1 MNFSVWKSTCMLN
14 PCKIFKSCRV
24 KLNLKIFKIV
34 SFHINAAM
42 SRLQCWLQ
50 VFKTLQS
57 QVNRRY
63 LAKTNLTTL
72 KSFSYIKK
80 RSNTER
86 FNKSPLFTLS
96 VKGTL
101 FLFWQKFLLPTVGIS
116 KWLPHTPAK
125 DSLLF
130 GRYLVCQCFNLHF
143 KSIHGIS
150 TWTIHL
156 FWNE

>member
-86 FNKSPLFTLS
+86 FNRSPLFTLS

-130 GRYLVCQCFNLHF
+130 GR
-143 KSIHGIS
+143 
-150 TWTIHL
+150 
-156 FWNE
+156 

>member
-24 KLNLKIFKIV
+24 KLN
-34 SFHINAAM
+34 AAL

-50 VFKTLQS
+50 VFKTISSLQS

-72 KSFSYIKK
+72 KSFSNIKE

-86 FNKSPLFTLS
+86 FNRSPLFTLS

-101 FLFWQKFLLPTVGIS
+101 SLFWQKFLLPTVGIS
-116 KWLPHTPAK
+116 KWLLHTPAK

-150 TWTIHL
+150 TWTTHL

>member
-1 MNFSVWKSTCMLN
+1 MLN

-42 SRLQCWLQ
+42 SRLQ
-50 VFKTLQS
+50 VFKTLQA

-72 KSFSYIKK
+72 KPFSNIKK

-86 FNKSPLFTLS
+86 FNRSPLFTLS

-101 FLFWQKFLLPTVGIS
+101 SLFWQKFLLPTVGIS

-150 TWTIHL
+150 T
-156 FWNE
+156 

>member
-34 SFHINAAM
+34 SFHINAAT

-50 VFKTLQS
+50 VFKTLQA

-80 RSNTER
+80 RSNTEC
-86 FNKSPLFTLS
+86 FNRSPLFTLS

-101 FLFWQKFLLPTVGIS
+101 SLFWQKFLLPTVGIS

-130 GRYLVCQCFNLHF
+130 GR
-143 KSIHGIS
+143 
-150 TWTIHL
+150 
-156 FWNE
+156 